1 VRRQSRSLTW
11 TLFATLAGAISALGL
26 AAATPL
32 VDDGRRQ
39 NIQGTALRT
48 HLFSRDV
55 EMALALSAGPAH
67 LRDAA
72 TVYVFMPG
80 GYIRTRIGTSGVSCI
95 VNRDAFLDGYEAL
108 KPTCFDAEGTAR
120 IVPMI
125 LREGELLA
133 KGQDAA
139 TIRRTIED
147 AFTKK
152 ELEPPRRPGIAYM
165 LQGDVS
171 SIDGKTGAV
180 AARSHPPHLMFY
192 APGLTDTDF
201 AFGKT
206 PIEGLAVP
214 PFVYR
219 RNPYHGYVIVTL
231 SK

>member
-1 VRRQSRSLTW
+1 MLPRE
-11 TLFATLAGAISALGL
+11 
-26 AAATPL
+26 
-32 VDDGRRQ
+32 
-39 NIQGTALRT
+39 
-48 HLFSRDV
+48 V
-55 EMALALSAGPAH
+55 ELNLALSAGPAH

-72 TVYVFMPG
+72 TVYVFMTG
-80 GYIRTRIGTSGVSCI
+80 GYIRTKIGTNGVSCI

-133 KGQDAA
+133 KGQDAPA
-139 TIRRTIED
+139 IRRAIED
-147 AFTKK
+147 AFAKK

-171 SIDGKTGAV
+171 ALDGKTGAV
-180 AARSHPPHLMFY
+180 IARSHPPHLMFY
-192 APGLTDTDF
+192 AAGLTDADF

-206 PIEGLAVP
+206 PIEGLPVP

-219 RNPYHGYVIVTL
+219 RNAHHGYVIVTL

>member
-1 VRRQSRSLTW
+1 VSINLREFLSLSW
-11 TLFATLAGAISALGL
+11 T
-26 AAATPL
+26 AAAVILGMATTERTETPSL
-32 VDDGRRQ
+32 LSAQG
-39 NIQGTALRT
+39 IQGPALRT
-48 HLFSRDV
+48 HLFPREV
-55 EMALALSAGPAH
+55 ETTLALSAGPAH

-72 TVYVFMPG
+72 AAYIFTSG
-80 GYIRTRIGTSGVSCI
+80 GYIRTRPGTSGVSCL

-133 KGQDAA
+133 AGSDAA
-139 TIRRTIED
+139 TIRRAIEE
-147 AFTKK
+147 AFKKK

-165 LQGDVS
+165 LQGDIS
-171 SIDGKTGAV
+171 AIDGKTGAV
-180 AARSHPPHLMFY
+180 LSRSHPPHLMFY
-192 APGLTDTDF
+192 AAGLTDADF

-206 PIEGLAVP
+206 PIEGLATP

-219 RNPYHGYVIVTL
+219 RNAYHGYVILTL

>member
-1 VRRQSRSLTW
+1 MC
-11 TLFATLAGAISALGL
+11 
-26 AAATPL
+26 AAAVL
-32 VDDGRRQ
+32 AFAASRVDDGRVQ
-39 NIQGTALRT
+39 SIQGTALRT
-48 HLFSRDV
+48 HMFPREV
-55 EMALALSAGPAH
+55 ELQLALSAGPAH
-67 LRDAA
+67 LREAA
-72 TVYVFMPG
+72 TVYVFMTG
-80 GYIRTRIGTSGVSCI
+80 GYIRTKIGTNGVSCI

-139 TIRRTIED
+139 AIRRAIDD
-147 AFTKK
+147 AFAKK
-152 ELEPPRRPGIAYM
+152 ELEAPRRPGIAYM

-171 SIDGKTGAV
+171 AIDGKTGAV
-180 AARSHPPHLMFY
+180 VARSHPPHLMFY
-192 APGLTDTDF
+192 AAGLTDADF

-206 PIEGLAVP
+206 PIEGLPVP

-219 RNPYHGYVIVTL
+219 RNAHHGYVIVTL

>member
-1 VRRQSRSLTW
+1 MAQAV
-11 TLFATLAGAISALGL
+11 
-26 AAATPL
+26 
-32 VDDGRRQ
+32 
-39 NIQGTALRT
+39 QGPALRT
-48 HLFSRDV
+48 HLFPRDV
-55 EMALALSAGPAH
+55 EMALALAAGPAH

-72 TVYVFMPG
+72 SVYVFMPG
-80 GYIRTRIGTSGVSCI
+80 GYIRTRIGTSGVSCL
-95 VNRDAFLDGYEAL
+95 VNRDAFLDGYDAL

-133 KGQDAA
+133 KGHDAA
-139 TIRRTIED
+139 TIRAAIED
-147 AFTKK
+147 AFKKK

-171 SIDGKTGAV
+171 ALDGKTGAV
-180 AARSHPPHLMFY
+180 LARSHPPHLMFY
-192 APGLTDTDF
+192 AAGLTDADF

-206 PIEGLAVP
+206 AIEGLGTP

-219 RNPYHGYVIVTL
+219 RNAYHGYVIVTL

>member
-1 VRRQSRSLTW
+1 VVCATAALALASSPLDNGRVQSLQ
-11 TLFATLAGAISALGL
+11 GA
-26 AAATPL
+26 
-32 VDDGRRQ
+32 
-39 NIQGTALRT
+39 ALRT
-48 HLFSRDV
+48 HLFAREV
-55 EMALALSAGPAH
+55 ESKLALSAGPAH
-67 LRDAA
+67 LREAA

-80 GYIRTRIGTSGVSCI
+80 GYIRTRIGTNGVSCI

-133 KGQDAA
+133 KGQDAPA
-139 TIRRTIED
+139 IRRAIED
-147 AFTKK
+147 AFARK

-171 SIDGKTGAV
+171 AIDGKTGAV
-180 AARSHPPHLMFY
+180 VARSHPPHLMFY
-192 APGLTDTDF
+192 AAGLTDADF

-206 PIEGLAVP
+206 PIAGLPVP

-219 RNPYHGYVIVTL
+219 RSAHHGYVIVTL